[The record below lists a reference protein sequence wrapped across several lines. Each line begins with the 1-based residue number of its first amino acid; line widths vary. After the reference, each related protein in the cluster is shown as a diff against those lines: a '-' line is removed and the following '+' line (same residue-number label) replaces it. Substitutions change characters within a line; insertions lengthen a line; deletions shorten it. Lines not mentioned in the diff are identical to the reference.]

1 MSLNEADTRA
11 KLIDPK
17 LKEVGWTDETI
28 QREFQ
33 ITAGKVNIFGDRVER
48 EDKKIA
54 DYLLT
59 HQSAFPIA
67 VIEAKDESHTPLD
80 GMQQAK
86 DYAKKLELLF
96 AYSTNGHGIEEF
108 DFITKI
114 QKTIN
119 KFPTPEELFTRLSN
133 HNKILA
139 KKLKNNPL
147 EYPLYYSS
155 SGKNPRYYQL
165 LAIQKVIEAIAN
177 NQRRVLIAMATGSG
191 KTKVAFQ
198 VVWKLYNCGFIKRV
212 LFVTDRRLIRDQA
225 FELEFGPFK
234 DAREKIIE
242 GKAPKVRDIYFTTY
256 QTLYTKKN
264 GKRLFETYDP
274 DFFDLVIIDECHRSG
289 WKDWYGILNHFQKA
303 IHFGMTATPKRDD
316 NIDTYKYFGQPVY
329 EYILRQGIKDGFLA
343 NYVIQR
349 ILTNLHK
356 EGGVDIED
364 QRLQG
369 AEVFYPEEFDDEV
382 KAFYTTG
389 EFERKVTIPNLTK
402 KIAEHLA
409 ALLKKFGTFEKTIV
423 FCVNND
429 HAREMTKQLQN
440 HFSSEGANDYAV
452 TIVSEE
458 GNAHTLATTFKDS
471 EKRTPVIATT
481 VDLLSTGIDMPSV
494 KNIVLMKP
502 ISSVV
507 LFNQIIGR
515 GSRIDENTGKFYFR
529 IIDYVNATRLFSAL
543 TPEKEEEVEEE
554 EIGPEDYFLEGKV
567 VISKTD
573 TPIIGAKVTV
583 TTRAHEHLQTITNEL
598 GMFSFNRLPRNKV
611 TLQISASGYVR
622 RELRVTPTPDPQP
635 EVYELKKERKTAAKI
650 TLGGVDVYIHSTSDL
665 TFDVGGNHL
674 KEAEYKEYSKEE
686 VTRLV
691 LTLLDF
697 KNIWIDEEKRKELLE
712 ELKRHSVSPQA
723 LAKLI
728 DREDADFFDVLAH
741 VAFDAP
747 IVSRDERAQAIEL
760 RKQEFLSSFGADAQP
775 ILLAL
780 LDQYRTGGIEDI
792 SRKEV
797 LTLPRFQEMG
807 VETIVAS
814 FGGVEKARKAIN
826 ELQRY
831 LYTETP

>member
-1 MSLNEADTRA
+1 MMQLNEADTRA

-17 LKEVGWTDETI
+17 LKDANWSDETI

-59 HQSAFPIA
+59 FQGAFPIA
-67 VIEAKDESHTPLD
+67 VVEAKDESHTPLD

-86 DYAKKLELLF
+86 EYAEKLELLF

-108 DFITKI
+108 DFITNI

-147 EYPLYYSS
+147 EYPLYYSPG
-155 SGKNPRYYQL
+155 GKNPRYYQL
-165 LAIQKVIEAIAN
+165 IAIQKVVEAIVKG
-177 NQRRVLIAMATGSG
+177 QKRMLVAMATGSG

-198 VVWKLYNCGFIKRV
+198 VVWRLYNCGFIKRV

-225 FELEFGPFK
+225 YELEFGPFK

-256 QTLYTKKN
+256 QTLYTEKN

-289 WKDWYGILNHFQKA
+289 WKDWYGILNHFKKA

-316 NIDTYKYFGQPVY
+316 NIDTYKYFGQSVY
-329 EYILRQGIKDGFLA
+329 EYSLRQGIKDGFLA

-356 EGGVDIED
+356 EGGVDIEE

-369 AEVFYPEEFDDEV
+369 AEVFYPEEFDDEL

-409 ALLKKFGTFEKTIV
+409 TLLKKFGTYEKTIV

-440 HFSSEGANDYAV
+440 HFSSEGVNDYAV

-471 EKRTPVIATT
+471 EKKTPVIATT

-494 KNIVLMKP
+494 KNIVLIKP

-554 EIGPEDYFLEGKV
+554 IGPEDYFLEGKV

-573 TPIIGAKVTV
+573 APIIGAKVTV

-598 GMFSFNRLPRNKV
+598 GMFSLNKLPRNKV

-622 RELRVTPTPDPQP
+622 RELRVTPVPEPQP
-635 EVYELKKERKTAAKI
+635 EVYELKIERKTPTKI

-686 VTRLV
+686 VTRLA

-723 LAKLI
+723 LARLI

-760 RKQEFLSSFGADAQP
+760 RKQEFLSSFGGEAQP
-775 ILLAL
+775 ILVAL
-780 LDQYRTGGIEDI
+780 LDQYRVGGIDDI

-797 LTLPRFQEMG
+797 LNLPKFQEVG
-807 VETIVAS
+807 VEKIVES
-814 FGGVEKARKAIN
+814 FGGVEKAKEAIKQ
-826 ELQRY
+826 LQNY
-831 LYTETP
+831 LYG

>member
-1 MSLNEADTRA
+1 MLNEADTRA

-17 LKEVGWTDETI
+17 LKNADWTDEAI

-59 HQSAFPIA
+59 YQGAFPIA
-67 VIEAKDESHTPLD
+67 VVEAKDENHTPLD

-86 DYAKKLELLF
+86 EYAEKLELLF

-119 KFPTPEELFTRLSN
+119 RFPTPGELFIRLSN

-147 EYPLYYSS
+147 EYPLYYAPG
-155 SGKNPRYYQL
+155 GKNPRYYQL
-165 LAIQKVIEAIAN
+165 LAIQKVIEAIVN

-225 FELEFGPFK
+225 YELEFGPFK

-242 GKAPKVRDIYFTTY
+242 GKAPQVRDIYFTTY
-256 QTLYTKKN
+256 QTLYTEKN
-264 GKRLFETYDP
+264 GKRRFETYDP

-289 WKDWYGILNHFQKA
+289 WKDWYGILNHFKKA

-329 EYILRQGIKDGFLA
+329 EYSLRQGIKDGFLA

-356 EGGVDIED
+356 EGGVDIEE

-369 AEVFYPEEFDDEV
+369 AEVFYPEEFDDEL

-409 ALLKKFGTFEKTIV
+409 ALLKKFGAYEKTIV

-471 EKRTPVIATT
+471 EKKTPVIATT

-494 KNIVLMKP
+494 KNIVLIKP

-567 VISKTD
+567 VIAKTE

-598 GMFSFNRLPRNKV
+598 GMFSFNKLPRNKV

-622 RELRVTPTPDPQP
+622 RELRVTPMPEPQP
-635 EVYELKKERKTAAKI
+635 EVYELKKERKTPTKI

-686 VTRLV
+686 VTKLA

-697 KNIWIDEEKRKELLE
+697 KNIWIDEMKRKELLE
-712 ELKRHSVSPQA
+712 EFKRHSVSPQA
-723 LAKLI
+723 LARLI

-760 RKQEFLSSFGADAQP
+760 RKQEFLSSFGGEAQP
-775 ILLAL
+775 ILVAL
-780 LDQYRTGGIEDI
+780 LDQYRVGGIDDI

-797 LTLPRFQEMG
+797 LNLPKFQEIG
-807 VETIVAS
+807 VEKIVES
-814 FGGVEKARKAIN
+814 FGGVEKAKEAIKQ
-826 ELQRY
+826 LQNY
-831 LYTETP
+831 LYG